1 MRIARDTEYRQSRTE
16 LHLNTLPQNIRDYIA
31 GLETELERCQ
41 RKLAARRKQ
50 DRDRDRKLELANLKR
65 ELFAMSK
72 PLRRAV

>member
-16 LHLNTLPQNIRDYIA
+16 LHLNTLPQNVRDYI
-31 GLETELERCQ
+31 GNLETELERCQ

-65 ELFAMSK
+65 ELFAMTN
-72 PLRRAV
+72 PLRRAG